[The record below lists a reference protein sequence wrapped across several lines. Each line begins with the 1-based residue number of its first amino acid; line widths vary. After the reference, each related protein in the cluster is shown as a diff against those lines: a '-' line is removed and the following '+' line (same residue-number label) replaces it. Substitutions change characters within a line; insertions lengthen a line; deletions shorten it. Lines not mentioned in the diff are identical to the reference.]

1 VNILGKWLART
12 WEGTLAKGV
21 AGAALGALA
30 SWLATSDIHPLI
42 VALGAAVIPVLINAT
57 NSKDPRYGAGSDA

>member
-1 VNILGKWLART
+1 MGKWLART

-30 SWLATSDIHPLI
+30 SWIATSDVHPLI
-42 VALGAAVIPVLINAT
+42 VGISAAVVPVILNAW
-57 NSKDPRYGAGSDA
+57 NKSDPRYGAGSDA